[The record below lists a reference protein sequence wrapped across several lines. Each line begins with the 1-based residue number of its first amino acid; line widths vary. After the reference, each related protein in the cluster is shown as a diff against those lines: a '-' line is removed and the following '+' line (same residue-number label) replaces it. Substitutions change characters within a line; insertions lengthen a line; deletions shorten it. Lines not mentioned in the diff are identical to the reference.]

1 MVDHPTRLIALMEL
15 ASDPNFVCTGVVT
28 CLHRS
33 TDAGESKSPMREL
46 GWVGFKLITLEHW
59 AEGHGEVTSAKWVF
73 LGIEV

>member
-1 MVDHPTRLIALMEL
+1 
-15 ASDPNFVCTGVVT
+15 
-28 CLHRS
+28 
-33 TDAGESKSPMREL
+33 MREL